1 METMEMHLLEGRKVL
16 SYTTF
21 GSYWTKEQ
29 AIRTEAFEVRS
40 ARGESVPV
48 QTEIAARWPD
58 GSVKWAR
65 HTADARRMGDR
76 VTVFPSEKE
85 EQEGLRIAEHDED
98 WEINAGRLTLHVP
111 RPGTS
116 CLARKITWEGEER
129 VDAVAPVFRLV
140 RVDGDTTHT
149 YRDDVCITEVDFEE
163 QGPLA
168 CTVRYAGWYVASEE
182 RMPFVIRMTL
192 FHDTEDIRFVH
203 TFLFHGEE
211 ARDFLGGM
219 GLRFFTRLKGEAY
232 NRHVKLMTDAGV
244 FHEPAALMESRIPRT
259 GPGMKEKQMRGSMLA
274 FVPGTDGE
282 EVARTVSADVPVWN
296 RYTLTQLT
304 CRSFRIRKQTKP
316 NMCQITAFEG
326 VHAPGAMAVCG
337 ETGGILVGMRDFWQ
351 RYPSSLEVE
360 GLGAENTACTAWF
373 YAPEAEPYDFRHYD
387 DRAYPRTNYEG
398 FDFVGASAD
407 GIATTRECTLK
418 VCTSLPED
426 EALNAFTQAVQK
438 SAVYVATPE
447 AYHARGAFGVWS
459 LPEKNSQTGRMLENM
474 IDSAVAWYQGQIK
487 QRSWY
492 GLFDYG
498 DFMHSYDP
506 VRHTWKYDIGGC
518 AWQNTELVPTYWLW
532 YQFLRTGRE
541 DVFSLA
547 EAMSRHASET
557 DLYHFGPMKGIG
569 SRHNVRH
576 WGCSCKEPRVS
587 MAGHHR
593 PMFYLTGDRRI
604 GEVLSE
610 VADAADSLGNLR
622 YYVDNADGK
631 LHARTGPD
639 WSSFVSDWMTA
650 YERTLDETYREKILR
665 GIEGISRA
673 PMRLGSGPSF
683 AFDPAT
689 GEMTYA
695 GEYTRDIHLTLCMGA
710 VQVWIETAGMLDNA
724 LLRDMLIAYGRDYL
738 MTDEERTAVYGALV
752 EGKTYPMN
760 YVAAALAA
768 YAAKK
773 TGDSELAGRAWDTLL
788 MTCPGRYR
796 QEGLVGEV
804 FAVRENGEALDELPW
819 VSTNYISQW
828 CVNVIVA
835 LELIG
840 DSLPALEEAERLMD
854 KQVDVAK

>member
-1 METMEMHLLEGRKVL
+1 
-16 SYTTF
+16 
-21 GSYWTKEQ
+21 
-29 AIRTEAFEVRS
+29 
-40 ARGESVPV
+40 
-48 QTEIAARWPD
+48 
-58 GSVKWAR
+58 
-65 HTADARRMGDR
+65 
-76 VTVFPSEKE
+76 
-85 EQEGLRIAEHDED
+85 
-98 WEINAGRLTLHVP
+98 
-111 RPGTS
+111 
-116 CLARKITWEGEER
+116 
-129 VDAVAPVFRLV
+129 
-140 RVDGDTTHT
+140 
-149 YRDDVCITEVDFEE
+149 
-163 QGPLA
+163 
-168 CTVRYAGWYVASEE
+168 
-182 RMPFVIRMTL
+182 
-192 FHDTEDIRFVH
+192 
-203 TFLFHGEE
+203 
-211 ARDFLGGM
+211 
-219 GLRFFTRLKGEAY
+219 
-232 NRHVKLMTDAGV
+232 
-244 FHEPAALMESRIPRT
+244 
-259 GPGMKEKQMRGSMLA
+259 
-274 FVPGTDGE
+274 
-282 EVARTVSADVPVWN
+282 
-296 RYTLTQLT
+296 
-304 CRSFRIRKQTKP
+304 
-316 NMCQITAFEG
+316 
-326 VHAPGAMAVCG
+326 
-337 ETGGILVGMRDFWQ
+337 
-351 RYPSSLEVE
+351 
-360 GLGAENTACTAWF
+360 
-373 YAPEAEPYDFRHYD
+373 
-387 DRAYPRTNYEG
+387 
-398 FDFVGASAD
+398 
-407 GIATTRECTLK
+407 
-418 VCTSLPED
+418 
-426 EALNAFTQAVQK
+426 
-438 SAVYVATPE
+438 
-447 AYHARGAFGVWS
+447 
-459 LPEKNSQTGRMLENM
+459 
-474 IDSAVAWYQGQIK
+474 QGQIK